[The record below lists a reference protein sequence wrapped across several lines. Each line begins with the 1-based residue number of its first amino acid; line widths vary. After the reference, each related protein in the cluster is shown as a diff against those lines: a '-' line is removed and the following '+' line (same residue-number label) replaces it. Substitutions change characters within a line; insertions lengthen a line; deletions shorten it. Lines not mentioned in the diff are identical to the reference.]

1 MTYSNRRR
9 FTVFMATACSLGWHT
24 AQAQKAAPAG
34 PPRTATWDEL
44 MPKDWDPLKQLKG
57 RNVGRV
63 AEGSAAEQEMMGE
76 MRELWDNAPTRAELD
91 GARLRLP
98 GYVVP
103 LDGGEQIRE
112 FLLVPYFGACIHTP
126 PPPANQIIHAVS
138 AKPLTKMRTMDT
150 VWVTGT
156 LTLTRSETSWGNA
169 GYRLTVDKV
178 TPYEAPPPKK

>member
-1 MTYSNRRR
+1 MTYPNRRR

-103 LDGGEQIRE
+103 LDGGEQIKE

-126 PPPANQIIHAVS
+126 PPPANQIVHVLPKPG
-138 AKPLTKMRTMDT
+138 AKLKSMDV
-150 VWVTGT
+150 VWVDGT
-156 LTLTRSETSWGNA
+156 LKAQRADSYMGVS
-169 GYRLTVDKV
+169 GYHLDAEAIV
-178 TPYEAPPPKK
+178 PYVEKPAR